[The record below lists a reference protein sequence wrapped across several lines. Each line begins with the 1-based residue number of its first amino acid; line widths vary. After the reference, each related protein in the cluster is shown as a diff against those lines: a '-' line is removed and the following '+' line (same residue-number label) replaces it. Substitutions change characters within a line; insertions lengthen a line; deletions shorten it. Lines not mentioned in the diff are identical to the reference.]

1 MIESILTDFN
11 HDKKVFTAVEVER
24 HFLTFSQK
32 TKLQAN
38 VIDGSSI
45 FGSSLRAGEE
55 TNSHLYLCSKD
66 VCPHGW
72 SFYNGSCYLTSE
84 KCETWTNA
92 SLICRSMGANLPA
105 IDSQEENVY
114 IQHRHNGDKA
124 WIGLNDIATEGVF
137 AWVDGCPFKFRYW
150 AQNQP
155 NNFRGEDCVHTLG
168 PGHGYMWNDV
178 DCSACHQY
186 TCKKGELKIV
196 VRNVLYK
203 STNQITLGHI
213 HVTFEGKAK

>member
-1 MIESILTDFN
+1 MR
-11 HDKKVFTAVEVER
+11 AV
-24 HFLTFSQK
+24 
-32 TKLQAN
+32 
-38 VIDGSSI
+38 SI
-45 FGSSLRAGEE
+45 FSSFLRAGEK
-55 TNSHLYLCSKD
+55 TSFLTYFHPFLCSKD
-66 VCPHGW
+66 VCPPGW
-72 SFYNGSCYLTSE
+72 SFYNGSCYFTSE

-92 SLICRSMGANLPA
+92 SLISRLMGANLPA
-105 IDSQEENVY
+105 IESQEENVY

-178 DCSACHQY
+178 DCSTCHQY
-186 TCKKGELKIV
+186 TCKKGRCLFSLK
-196 VRNVLYK
+196 
-203 STNQITLGHI
+203 TNLR
-213 HVTFEGKAK
+213 KNSL